1 MAAMRLP
8 IGHCSTRSSIPQP
21 VHRGCR
27 STTVAALASA
37 SRSTPAWS
45 SSPMAPKIPSAASSA
60 FSPAI
65 PVPAFFATPM
75 LVILA
80 RSSSLLLTTSISPC
94 SRCGEID
101 VVAGIGDAGRLG
113 RFKAVRGSPTPV
125 QRARDRHGYFCGT
138 LRIGLLIHRNRMQ
151 KLIECVPN
159 FSEGRDQNVIR
170 QITDAVKSTDG
181 VSLLDIDPGA
191 STNRTVVTFVGSPDA
206 AVEAAF
212 RAIKK
217 AAELIDMRK
226 HKGAHPRMGATD
238 VCPFIPVSN
247 VSWDEAVECARKL
260 GKRVSEEL
268 KIPVY
273 LYEKAAKDNAR
284 SNLAVIRAGEY
295 EGFFEKIK
303 QPEWK
308 PDFGPAVFNKN
319 SGATVIGVRDF
330 LVAYNAN
337 LNTKSVRRANSVAF
351 DVREQGRV
359 KTEDGTPSGK
369 PVLGLNGEPVRIPGI
384 LKHVKAIGW
393 FVKEYGIA
401 QVSMNLTNIEETPL
415 HVAFDACVQAAAERG
430 LRVTGSEIVGM
441 VPKKSLVDA
450 GRYFLRKQRCSEG
463 ASEEELM
470 DIAIRSMGLGELK
483 PFDPIEKVIELK
495 IQSTESKKSLVKMN
509 MREFCNETLS
519 DSPAPGGGS
528 VAALMGALGASLGGM
543 VANLSAGKRG
553 WDDKL
558 EYFSDW
564 AVKAQQLKDELLSL
578 VDEDTAAF
586 NKVID
591 SFALPKASAEEKTAR
606 SAAIEAATKYAAE
619 VPVKVMETASRSY
632 ALLAEM
638 AERGNPASV
647 SDVGVGALAIRA
659 CIDGAALNV
668 RINLAN
674 LKDEKFKSDLQKKV
688 RKLQADSESAFKK
701 IDQIVQSKL
710 T

>member
-1 MAAMRLP
+1 
-8 IGHCSTRSSIPQP
+8 
-21 VHRGCR
+21 
-27 STTVAALASA
+27 
-37 SRSTPAWS
+37 
-45 SSPMAPKIPSAASSA
+45 
-60 FSPAI
+60 
-65 PVPAFFATPM
+65 
-75 LVILA
+75 
-80 RSSSLLLTTSISPC
+80 
-94 SRCGEID
+94 
-101 VVAGIGDAGRLG
+101 
-113 RFKAVRGSPTPV
+113 
-125 QRARDRHGYFCGT
+125 
-138 LRIGLLIHRNRMQ
+138 MQ

-170 QITDAVKSTDG
+170 QITDAIESVDG
-181 VSLLDIDPGA
+181 VSLLDVDPGA

-247 VSWDEAVECARKL
+247 VSWEEVIACANRL
-260 GKRVSEEL
+260 AKRVGDEL

-273 LYEKAAKDNAR
+273 LYEKAAKNESR
-284 SNLAVIRAGEY
+284 SNLSVIRAGEY
-295 EGFFEKIK
+295 EGFFEKIR

-308 PDFGPAVFNKN
+308 PDFGPDIFNEK

-330 LVAYNAN
+330 LVAYNVN
-337 LNTKSVRRANSVAF
+337 LNTRSVRRATSVAF
-351 DVREQGRV
+351 DVREQGRA

-369 PVLGLNGEPVRIPGI
+369 PVLDGNGAPVRIPGM

-415 HVAFDACVQAAAERG
+415 HAAFDACCESAAKRG

-441 VPKKSLVDA
+441 VPKKCLVDA
-450 GRYFLRKQRCSEG
+450 GRYFLRKQKWSEG
-463 ASEEELM
+463 VSDEELI
-470 DIAIRSMGLGELK
+470 DIAIRSMGLSELK
-483 PFDPIEKVIELK
+483 PFDPKEKVIEFK
-495 IQSTESKKSLVKMN
+495 IESAEPKNSLAKMN
-509 MREFCNETLS
+509 LREFCNETLS

-586 NKVID
+586 NKVMD
-591 SFALPKASAEEKTAR
+591 AFALPKEAAEEKAAR
-606 SAAIEAATKYAAE
+606 AAAIEQATKYAAE
-619 VPVKVMETASRSY
+619 VPLKVMETASKSY
-632 ALLAEM
+632 DLLAEM

-647 SDVGVGALAIRA
+647 SDVGVGALATRA
-659 CIDGAALNV
+659 CIEGAALNV
-668 RINLAN
+668 RINLAQ
-674 LKDEKFKSDLQKKV
+674 LKDEKFKGVLEEKV
-688 RKLQADSESAFKK
+688 RSVCAHSVAKFKEISQAVE
-701 IDQIVQSKL
+701 SKL
-710 T
+710 GKS

>member
-1 MAAMRLP
+1 
-8 IGHCSTRSSIPQP
+8 
-21 VHRGCR
+21 
-27 STTVAALASA
+27 
-37 SRSTPAWS
+37 
-45 SSPMAPKIPSAASSA
+45 
-60 FSPAI
+60 
-65 PVPAFFATPM
+65 
-75 LVILA
+75 
-80 RSSSLLLTTSISPC
+80 
-94 SRCGEID
+94 
-101 VVAGIGDAGRLG
+101 
-113 RFKAVRGSPTPV
+113 
-125 QRARDRHGYFCGT
+125 
-138 LRIGLLIHRNRMQ
+138 MQ

-170 QITDAVKSTDG
+170 EITDAIKSVDG
-181 VSLLDIDPGA
+181 VSLLDVDPGA
-191 STNRTVVTFVGSPDA
+191 STNRTVVTFVGSPDT

-247 VSWDEAVECARKL
+247 VNWEEAIDCANRL
-260 GKRVSEEL
+260 AKRVGDEL

-273 LYEKAAKDNAR
+273 LYEKAAKNKSR
-284 SNLAVIRAGEY
+284 SNLSVIRVGEY
-295 EGFFEKIK
+295 EGFFEKIR

-308 PDFGPAVFNKN
+308 PDFGPAVFNEK

-359 KTEDGTPSGK
+359 QTEDGTPGGK
-369 PVLGLNGEPVRIPGI
+369 PVLDANGEPIRVPGM

-401 QVSMNLTNIEETPL
+401 QVSMNLTNIEETPV
-415 HVAFDACVQAAAERG
+415 HAAFDACCESAAKRG

-441 VPKKSLVDA
+441 VPKKCLVDA
-450 GRYFLRKQRCSEG
+450 GRYFLRKQKWSEG
-463 ASEEELM
+463 VSDEELIG
-470 DIAIRSMGLGELK
+470 IAIRSMGLSELR
-483 PFDPIEKVIELK
+483 PFDPKEKVIEFK
-495 IQSTESKKSLVKMN
+495 IESAEPKSSLAKMN
-509 MREFCNETLS
+509 LREFCNETLS

-558 EYFSDW
+558 EYFSGW

-586 NKVID
+586 NKVMD
-591 SFALPKASAEEKTAR
+591 AFALSKESAEEKAVR
-606 SAAIEAATKYAAE
+606 SAAIEQATKYAAE
-619 VPVKVMETASRSY
+619 VPLKVMETASKSY
-632 ALLAEM
+632 ELLAEM
-638 AERGNPASV
+638 ADKGNPASV

-659 CIDGAALNV
+659 CIEGAALNV
-668 RINLAN
+668 RINLAQ
-674 LKDEKFKSDLQKKV
+674 LKDEKFKGVLAQRMRNISVDSDAQFEKIDETV
-688 RKLQADSESAFKK
+688 GRKLG
-701 IDQIVQSKL
+701 
-710 T
+710 

>member
-1 MAAMRLP
+1 
-8 IGHCSTRSSIPQP
+8 
-21 VHRGCR
+21 
-27 STTVAALASA
+27 
-37 SRSTPAWS
+37 
-45 SSPMAPKIPSAASSA
+45 
-60 FSPAI
+60 
-65 PVPAFFATPM
+65 
-75 LVILA
+75 
-80 RSSSLLLTTSISPC
+80 
-94 SRCGEID
+94 
-101 VVAGIGDAGRLG
+101 
-113 RFKAVRGSPTPV
+113 
-125 QRARDRHGYFCGT
+125 
-138 LRIGLLIHRNRMQ
+138 
-151 KLIECVPN
+151 
-159 FSEGRDQNVIR
+159 
-170 QITDAVKSTDG
+170 
-181 VSLLDIDPGA
+181 
-191 STNRTVVTFVGSPDA
+191 VTFVGSPDA
-206 AVEAAF
+206 AVEAAL

-247 VSWDEAVECARKL
+247 VSWDEAVECAHKL

-273 LYEKAAKDNAR
+273 LYEKAAKDKSR

-295 EGFFEKIK
+295 ERFFEKIK

-308 PDFGPAVFNKN
+308 PDFGPAVFNEK

-359 KTEDGTPSGK
+359 KTQDGSPSGK

-441 VPKKSLVDA
+441 VPEKSLVDA
-450 GRYFLRKQRCSEG
+450 GRYFLRKQRWSEG

-509 MREFCNETLS
+509 VRQFCNETLS

-558 EYFSDW
+558 EYFSGW

-586 NKVID
+586 SKVMD
-591 SFALPKASAEEKTAR
+591 AFALPKESAEEKTAR

-619 VPVKVMETASRSY
+619 VPLKVMETASRSY

-659 CIDGAALNV
+659 CIEGAALNV
-668 RINLAN
+668 RINLGQ
-674 LKDEKFKSDLQKKV
+674 LKDERFKTSLHEKL
-688 RKLQADSESAFKK
+688 RKISADSEAQFKNIK
-701 IDQIVQSKL
+701 QVVEGKL
-710 T
+710 SES